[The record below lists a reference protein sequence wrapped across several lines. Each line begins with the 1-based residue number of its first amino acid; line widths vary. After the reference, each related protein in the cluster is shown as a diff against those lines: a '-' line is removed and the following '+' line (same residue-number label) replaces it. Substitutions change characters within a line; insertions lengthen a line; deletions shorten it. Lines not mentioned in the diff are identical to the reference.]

1 MIEILLILSM
11 GLNAFLLY
19 RYIPIWIMY
28 RKEVQIDKK
37 IAAEIDSIR
46 SNDVDLKDLK
56 DLLPT
61 AEELEDLLDDI

>member
-1 MIEILLILSM
+1 
-11 GLNAFLLY
+11 
-19 RYIPIWIMY
+19 MY